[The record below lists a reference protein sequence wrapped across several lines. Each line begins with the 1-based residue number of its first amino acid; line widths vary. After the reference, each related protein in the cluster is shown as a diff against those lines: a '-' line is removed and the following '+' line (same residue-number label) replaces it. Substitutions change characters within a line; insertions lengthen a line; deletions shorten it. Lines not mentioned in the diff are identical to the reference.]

1 MRVAILTYDQANLF
15 ELGCLV
21 ELFCLPR
28 PEFEN
33 WYQAEVVSFTAGN
46 LHSSGGLQIVAQYID
61 NLDSYDMLLIP
72 SWPVEKKSIPAD
84 LRQALEHF
92 HSQSK
97 RMVSFCSGAF
107 LLAEMGFLDGRS
119 ATTHWRY
126 QQQFRKRFP
135 NITYVDDVLYIYD
148 EHIGCSA
155 GSAAALDLGIE
166 IIRRDHGYQI
176 ANHVAKR
183 LVLSAHR
190 TGGQSQFVETPILKV
205 PQHFSLALQWATENL
220 HKGLDIN
227 DLARKAK
234 MSRRTF
240 DRKFRS
246 TFSMSP
252 HNWLIDQKIELAKNL
267 LESHNISIEKIADQA
282 GFSNAMTMR
291 YHFPKKL
298 QTSPSE
304 YQQHF
309 RCKSL

>member
-1 MRVAILTYDQANLF
+1 MKVAILTYDQANLF

-21 ELFCLPR
+21 ELFCQPR
-28 PEFEN
+28 PEFEQ

-46 LHSSGGLQIVAQYID
+46 LRSGGGLQIEAKHVND
-61 NLDSYDMLLIP
+61 LENYDMLLIP
-72 SWPVEKKSIPAD
+72 SWWVTQKKMPTD
-84 LRQALEHF
+84 LRKALEQF
-92 HSQSK
+92 YSDGK

-107 LLAEMGFLDGRS
+107 LLAEMGFLDGRT

-126 QQQFRKRFP
+126 EKQFRKRFP
-135 NITYVDDVLYIYD
+135 QIKYVDDVLYIYD
-148 EHIGCSA
+148 MHIGCSA

-166 IIRRDHGYQI
+166 IIRRDYGYQT

-183 LVLSAHR
+183 LVMSAHR
-190 TGGQSQFVETPILKV
+190 VGGQSQFVETPILKV
-205 PQHFSLALQWATENL
+205 PQHFSQALQWATENL
-220 HKGLDIN
+220 HKALDIN
-227 DLARKAK
+227 DLAQKAN

-252 HNWLIDQKIELAKNL
+252 HTWLIEQRIELAKSL
-267 LESHNISIEKIADQA
+267 LESNQLTIENVADQA

-291 YHFPKKL
+291 YHFRKKL
-298 QTSPSE
+298 NTSPSH

-309 RCKSL
+309 QCD